1 MTAAPPSDGAVAA
14 PALAAFLRG
23 IERRAAVLAE
33 LQSGSVERGAPALA
47 AAMRAFRS
55 HAATLPMADWP
66 LRFWKLLAAVP
77 SLRQA
82 ATAAGSG
89 WPAPLAHL
97 GEVEAADRLALLLR
111 IVAGLDEPIAAQV
124 LHQSTQDYQQA
135 LARACPR
142 DAAGRPDAA
151 GWRALA
157 EAAQQHLRELP
168 PARLQALAQL
178 RDAAIAGAA
187 PSAPTAPLR
196 SAPPAQVP
204 TRRGAGRR
212 GPTRA
217 RLAGAVIVVVA
228 LALVGTLWW
237 DRSPS
242 RRAADGAGTDS
253 GLALGDTGPV
263 QVEELPAESDVAT
276 APPVPAAPPAPL
288 PEPAVY
294 DLDFFAW
301 YAAGAPPARIERSA
315 PSAEEAAEAAAANP
329 ANPAT
334 GMATAPAT
342 ATTAA
347 ATPPA
352 LTPAQLRER
361 QAAWDALHATVQA
374 RLRQVAS
381 AFAGLPVEQQ
391 HALRAQFAAL
401 DALERNGW
409 LLGPELGSEYWA
421 LQPLF
426 GYVPDAQR
434 QPLLDLLRTLPAEQ
448 REHLALL
455 SQRTPP
461 QERAALRHELLAQAP
476 ETRAAWL
483 RQRSAR

>member
-1 MTAAPPSDGAVAA
+1 MTAAPPSDGAVAP

-77 SLRQA
+77 SLRQV

-97 GEVEAADRLALLLR
+97 GELGAADRLALLLR
-111 IVAGLDEPIAAQV
+111 IVAGLDEPTAAQV
-124 LHQSTQDYQQA
+124 LNQSTEDYQLA

-142 DAAGRPDAA
+142 DAGGRPDAD

-157 EAAQQHLRELP
+157 DAAQQHLRELP
-168 PARLQALAQL
+168 PQRLQALAQL

-187 PSAPTAPLR
+187 PTPAATPAAPATVRPR
-196 SAPPAQVP
+196 
-204 TRRGAGRR
+204 RRGGGR
-212 GPTRA
+212 GLTRP
-217 RLAGAVIVVVA
+217 RLAAAVIVLVV
-228 LALVGTLWW
+228 LALLGTLWW
-237 DRSPS
+237 GRTPP
-242 RRAADGAGTDS
+242 RPAATDAGS
-253 GLALGDTGPV
+253 SLALGDTGPV
-263 QVEELPAESDVAT
+263 QVEELPAESDAPT
-276 APPVPAAPPAPL
+276 APPLPAAAPAPL

-294 DLDFFAW
+294 DLNFFAW

-315 PSAEEAAEAAAANP
+315 PSAEELAEAAAAQS
-329 ANPAT
+329 AT
-334 GMATAPAT
+334 GSAAPA
-342 ATTAA
+342 APAA
-347 ATPPA
+347 AADPPPA

-361 QAAWDALHATVQA
+361 QAAWEALDATVQA

-391 HALRAQFAAL
+391 HTLRAQFAAL
-401 DALERNGW
+401 DALERHGW

-421 LQPLF
+421 LQPLL

-434 QPLLDLLRTLPAEQ
+434 AALLGLLRTLPAEQ

-461 QERAALRHELLAQAP
+461 QERATLRRELLAQGAD
-476 ETRAAWL
+476 TRAAWL
-483 RQRSAR
+483 RQRAAR

>member
-1 MTAAPPSDGAVAA
+1 MTAAPPSDGAVAP

-33 LQSGSVERGAPALA
+33 LQSGSAERGAPALA

-77 SLRQA
+77 SLRQV

-97 GEVEAADRLALLLR
+97 GELGAADRLALLLR
-111 IVAGLDEPIAAQV
+111 IVAGLDEPTAAQV
-124 LHQSTQDYQQA
+124 LNQSTEEYQLA

-142 DAAGRPDAA
+142 DASGRPDAA

-157 EAAQQHLRELP
+157 DAAQQHLRDLP
-168 PARLQALAQL
+168 PQRLQALAQL

-187 PSAPTAPLR
+187 PASAATPSAPAAAGPRRAGGRGRGGL
-196 SAPPAQVP
+196 
-204 TRRGAGRR
+204 TR
-212 GPTRA
+212 P
-217 RLAGAVIVVVA
+217 RLAAAVVVLVA
-228 LALVGTLWW
+228 LALLGTLWW
-237 DRSPS
+237 GRAPS
-242 RRAADGAGTDS
+242 RPATKDPDAS
-253 GLALGDTGPV
+253 LALGDTGPV
-263 QVEELPAESDVAT
+263 QVEELPAESDAAT
-276 APPVPAAPPAPL
+276 APPLPAAAPAPL

-315 PSAEEAAEAAAANP
+315 PSAEELAEAVAQSAAGNA
-329 ANPAT
+329 
-334 GMATAPAT
+334 APAT
-342 ATTAA
+342 PA
-347 ATPPA
+347 ATDPPPA

-361 QAAWDALHATVQA
+361 QAAWDALEAPVQA

-391 HALRAQFAAL
+391 HTLRAQFATL
-401 DALERNGW
+401 DALERHGW

-434 QPLLDLLRTLPAEQ
+434 TALLGLLRTLPAEQ

-461 QERAALRHELLAQAP
+461 QERATLRRELLAQGAD
-476 ETRAAWL
+476 TRAAWL
-483 RQRSAR
+483 RQRAAR

>member
-1 MTAAPPSDGAVAA
+1 MTAAPPSDGAVAP

-77 SLRQA
+77 SLRQV

-97 GEVEAADRLALLLR
+97 GELGAADRLALLLR
-111 IVAGLDEPIAAQV
+111 IVAGLDEPTAAQV
-124 LHQSTQDYQQA
+124 LNQSTEDYQQA

-142 DAAGRPDAA
+142 DASGRPDAA

-157 EAAQQHLRELP
+157 DAAQQHLRDLP
-168 PARLQALAQL
+168 PQRLQALAQL
-178 RDAAIAGAA
+178 RDAAIAGTAPTPAAA
-187 PSAPTAPLR
+187 PA
-196 SAPPAQVP
+196 
-204 TRRGAGRR
+204 AGRPRRSGSGR
-212 GPTRA
+212 GLTRP
-217 RLAGAVIVVVA
+217 RLAAAVVVLVA
-228 LALVGTLWW
+228 LALLGTLWW
-237 DRSPS
+237 GRAPS
-242 RRAADGAGTDS
+242 RPAPKDADAS
-253 GLALGDTGPV
+253 LALGDTGPV
-263 QVEELPAESDVAT
+263 QVEELPAESDAAT
-276 APPVPAAPPAPL
+276 APPLPAAAPAPL

-315 PSAEEAAEAAAANP
+315 PSAEELAEAAAQPAAGNP
-329 ANPAT
+329 
-334 GMATAPAT
+334 APAT
-342 ATTAA
+342 PAA
-347 ATPPA
+347 ADPPPA

-361 QAAWDALHATVQA
+361 QAAWDALDATVQA

-391 HALRAQFAAL
+391 HALRGQFAAL
-401 DALERNGW
+401 DALERHGW

-434 QPLLDLLRTLPAEQ
+434 TALLGLLRTLPAQQ

-461 QERAALRHELLAQAP
+461 QERATLRRELLAQGAD
-476 ETRAAWL
+476 TRAAWL
-483 RQRSAR
+483 RQRAAR

>member
-1 MTAAPPSDGAVAA
+1 MTAAPPSDGAAA
-14 PALAAFLRG
+14 PPALAAFLRG

-33 LQSGSVERGAPALA
+33 LQSGSVERGVPALA

-77 SLRQA
+77 SLRQV

-111 IVAGLDEPIAAQV
+111 IVAGLDEPTAAQV
-124 LHQSTQDYQQA
+124 LNQSTQDYQQA

-142 DAAGRPDAA
+142 DAGGRPDAA

-157 EAAQQHLRELP
+157 DAAQQHLRELP

-178 RDAAIAGAA
+178 RDAAIAGTAPTSAPAA
-187 PSAPTAPLR
+187 PAAMRPR
-196 SAPPAQVP
+196 
-204 TRRGAGRR
+204 RRGGR
-212 GPTRA
+212 GLTRA
-217 RLAGAVIVVVA
+217 RLAAAVSVVVV
-228 LALVGTLWW
+228 LALLGTVWW
-237 DRSPS
+237 GRAPS
-242 RRAADGAGTDS
+242 RPAAAGAGS

-263 QVEELPAESDVAT
+263 QVEELPAESDAST
-276 APPVPAAPPAPL
+276 APPVPAAAPVPL

-315 PSAEEAAEAAAANP
+315 PSAEEAAEAAAAPP
-329 ANPAT
+329 ASGLA
-334 GMATAPAT
+334 AAPAAST
-342 ATTAA
+342 AGD
-347 ATPPA
+347 TPPA
-352 LTPAQLRER
+352 LTPAQLRAR
-361 QAAWDALHATVQA
+361 QAAWDALDAAVQA

-391 HALRAQFAAL
+391 HTLRAQFAAL
-401 DALERNGW
+401 DALERHGW

-434 QPLLDLLRTLPAEQ
+434 AALLGLLRTLPAEQ

-461 QERAALRHELLAQAP
+461 QERAALRRELLAQGAD
-476 ETRAAWL
+476 TRAAWL
-483 RQRSAR
+483 RQRAAR